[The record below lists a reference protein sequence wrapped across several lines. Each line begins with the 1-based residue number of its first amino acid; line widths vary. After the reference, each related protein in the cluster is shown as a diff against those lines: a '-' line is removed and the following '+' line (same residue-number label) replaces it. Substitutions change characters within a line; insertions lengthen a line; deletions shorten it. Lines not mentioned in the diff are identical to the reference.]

1 MKLQIRSITTTAA
14 TVLLLI
20 VWTVVALQHLPSAN
34 AVPAPYEL
42 TRRQI
47 ADFRRDGVIVVRGM
61 LEGETLENAVKAV
74 HTIQRKQGWAQRLV
88 HKIVPVYRN
97 LGFQTYRKHEAL
109 KTVAFDSTAPT
120 ICAKLMGLDEE
131 YKQTAATTTTT
142 KDDDTT
148 KKNPRSLRLLK
159 EAIMG
164 FSKGDLGC
172 GWHVD
177 DKTFWPCVDSHQD
190 HPQDSTLSNHKRSC
204 RSPNNK
210 RRRIDAGINVWISLS
225 PVNAEEGG
233 GLAVAPGSHN
243 LTGRGR
249 VGKILRRARV
259 AIASKGGAT
268 TCALAKL
275 DPASN
280 DYMEATKRV
289 YNLQPGDAI
298 VHDRY
303 LFHKPDSFKENNNND
318 CDEDNDNN
326 KIVTKQRIS
335 LRYMPSDATFFD
347 NELGVDGAVN
357 HKNLQTGDPL
367 WKAGEYFPQTWPC
380 QLEAEAKAHPRQ
392 DVDLLGTK
400 FLKQMVVSM
409 LKKKK

>member
-14 TVLLLI
+14 TVLLLL
-20 VWTVVALQHLPSAN
+20 VWTVVALQHLPSTN

-61 LEGETLENAVKAV
+61 LEGETLDNAVKAV
-74 HTIQRKQGWAQRLV
+74 QTIQRKQGWAKRLV
-88 HKIVPVYRN
+88 HKIVPIYRN

-131 YKQTAATTTTT
+131 CKQKSTATT
-142 KDDDTT
+142 KDDDAT
-148 KKNPRSLRLLK
+148 KNNPRSLRLLK

-164 FSKGDLGC
+164 FSKGDMGC

-190 HPQDSTLSNHKRSC
+190 NPQDSTIS
-204 RSPNNK
+204 NNK
-210 RRRIDAGINVWISLS
+210 RGNNNKSSRKDAGINVWISLS

-249 VGKILRRARV
+249 TGKILRRARI
-259 AIASKGGAT
+259 AIASMGGAT

-275 DPASN
+275 DSASN

-303 LFHKPDSFKENNNND
+303 LFHKPDNFKENNDND
-318 CDEDNDNN
+318 GDEDKNN
-326 KIVTKQRIS
+326 NTIVTNQRIS

-347 NELGVDGAVN
+347 NGLGVDGAVN

-367 WKAGEYFPQTWPC
+367 WKAGEYFPQAWPC

-400 FLKQMVVSM
+400 FLKQIVASM